1 MFRHRRA
8 VAAIPFAVSLW
19 IGMASVIF
27 TTSCAN
33 PGAAES
39 PAADN
44 PGRSGLRGKVKSYTL
59 YDLTELERFG
69 KYVVFEDLSFPIS
82 MCALSETGKEVESTY
97 YDGFGRPVVSSKMVE
112 HGNGTETWTK
122 YGYGDD
128 GNAQSEVGSYTSYY
142 GNDESVDSIRGYY
155 LTSTKDR
162 VNWVH
167 TYERLEAGRKTV
179 ISSYIVD
186 SNFLSSSLQWKH
198 IQTFRD
204 NRLVEIEHRNNKG
217 GVEWIDKFGYDAK
230 GNKTESSHFLSNGLL
245 DWTEKSK
252 YDKTG
257 NEVERARYDARGHLV
272 QRYFFRY
279 VELPAVTIAEYIDD
293 GESLFVSTG
302 YDPNGND
309 NNAPAF
315 DKQGNW
321 TVRVTL
327 EENDKFGYKYLEIT
341 EVQKREIQYYE

>member
-1 MFRHRRA
+1 
-8 VAAIPFAVSLW
+8 
-19 IGMASVIF
+19 
-27 TTSCAN
+27 
-33 PGAAES
+33 
-39 PAADN
+39 
-44 PGRSGLRGKVKSYTL
+44 
-59 YDLTELERFG
+59 
-69 KYVVFEDLSFPIS
+69 
-82 MCALSETGKEVESTY
+82 
-97 YDGFGRPVVSSKMVE
+97 
-112 HGNGTETWTK
+112 
-122 YGYGDD
+122 
-128 GNAQSEVGSYTSYY
+128 
-142 GNDESVDSIRGYY
+142 
-155 LTSTKDR
+155 
-162 VNWVH
+162 
-167 TYERLEAGRKTV
+167 
-179 ISSYIVD
+179 
-186 SNFLSSSLQWKH
+186 
-198 IQTFRD
+198 
-204 NRLVEIEHRNNKG
+204 VEIEHRNNKG

-279 VELPAVTIAEYIDD
+279 VELPAVTIADYIDD